1 MENITINGLTL
12 LIWFVALVVV
22 GVTCYV
28 WGRSDGREK
37 EREFQ
42 QNLRKAIAG
51 VDFGHTPAKVR

>member
-12 LIWFVALVVV
+12 LIWFVALIVV

-28 WGRSDGREK
+28 WGRSDGRAK

-42 QNLRKAIAG
+42 QSIRNTR
-51 VDFGHTPAKVR
+51 F

>member
-1 MENITINGLTL
+1 MENITINGLAL

-28 WGRSDGREK
+28 WGRSDGRAK

-42 QNLRKAIAG
+42 QNFRKAIDG
-51 VDFGHTPAKVR
+51 VDFGHTPAKVK

>member
-1 MENITINGLTL
+1 MTINGLTL
-12 LIWFVALVVV
+12 LIWFVALIVV

-28 WGRSDGREK
+28 WGRSDGRAK